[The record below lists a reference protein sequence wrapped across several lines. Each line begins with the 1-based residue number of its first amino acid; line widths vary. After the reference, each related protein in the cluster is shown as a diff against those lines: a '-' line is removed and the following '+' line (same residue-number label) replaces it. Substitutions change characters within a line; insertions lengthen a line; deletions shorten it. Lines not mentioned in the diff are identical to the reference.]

1 MLLTG
6 TIFNTICVAV
16 GSSLG
21 LLVGNKAS
29 SKAQTNIVTVFG
41 LFTIAMSILMIVDI
55 NEPIDV
61 FIALAIGALLGESLS
76 LHDRF
81 SEFSAKLGEKD
92 GGAFIKATMLFCIGG
107 MTLVGCMNE
116 GISGDNSLIKV
127 KSLMDLFSSFFLA
140 LALGRGILFSAVSIF
155 AIQGSLTL
163 GFYFIGSGISDALK
177 QDLTAT
183 GGVILIALAIE
194 LMGIKKFKIL
204 DIIPALALIPLV
216 HYLHEMLK
224 PLLASYL

>member
-6 TIFNTICVAV
+6 TIFNTICVAA

-21 LLVGNKAS
+21 LLLGNKAS
-29 SKAQTNIVTVFG
+29 SKVQTNIVTVFG

-55 NEPIDV
+55 NAHINV
-61 FIALAIGALLGESLS
+61 FIALTLGALLGESLS

-81 SEFSAKLGEKD
+81 SKFSSKLGEKD
-92 GGAFIKATMLFCIGG
+92 GGAFIKSTMLFCIGG
-107 MTLVGCMNE
+107 MTLVGCMEE

-140 LALGRGILFSAVSIF
+140 LALGRGILFSALSVF
-155 AIQGSLTL
+155 VIQGSLTL
-163 GFYFIGSGISDALK
+163 GFYAIGNGISDALK
-177 QDLTAT
+177 QDITAT
-183 GGVILIALAIE
+183 GGVILIALALE
-194 LMGIKKFKIL
+194 LMGIKKFKTL
-204 DIIPALALIPLV
+204 DIIPALALIPIV
-216 HYLHEMLK
+216 HYIHGILT